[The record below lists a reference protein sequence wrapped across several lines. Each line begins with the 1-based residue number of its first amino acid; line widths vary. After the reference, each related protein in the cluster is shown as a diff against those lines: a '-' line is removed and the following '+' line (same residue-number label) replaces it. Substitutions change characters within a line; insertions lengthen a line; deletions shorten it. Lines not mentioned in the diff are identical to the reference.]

1 MSFDAHEEKI
11 RKIFS
16 GDAQFIIPR
25 NQRRYVWEEK
35 QWKELL
41 GDIEY
46 IKKRKKD
53 INKDIS
59 HFLGSFVLQEKES
72 SYEIIDGQQRITTL
86 FIILSAICIC
96 FNEINSEE
104 EHGKTRQYL
113 SGNIGLQSQ
122 FMRLK
127 NESIVNI
134 SFIMSH
140 ICEKQ
145 SP

>member
-59 HFLGSFVLQEKES
+59 HFLGSFV
-72 SYEIIDGQQRITTL
+72 
-86 FIILSAICIC
+86 
-96 FNEINSEE
+96 
-104 EHGKTRQYL
+104 
-113 SGNIGLQSQ
+113 
-122 FMRLK
+122 
-127 NESIVNI
+127 
-134 SFIMSH
+134 
-140 ICEKQ
+140 
-145 SP
+145 